1 MSKSVNSPLNTFL
14 LTLVGGFVLIAT
26 VLFLSSRDGMS
37 KMPSSAETDDIT
49 SALVVT
55 SRVVRDEVY
64 TNNEQRAGK
73 AVGMVTVA
81 SKKQRQAELE
91 KKIAEAMKKAN
102 Q

>member
-14 LTLVGGFVLIAT
+14 LTLVGGLVLFAT

-49 SALVVT
+49 SVVT
-55 SRVVRDEVY
+55 SRVAPDAH
-64 TNNEQRAGK
+64 TNNEQQAGS
-73 AVGMVTVA
+73 AVKMVTVA
-81 SKKQRQAELE
+81 STKQRQEELK
-91 KKIAEAMKKAN
+91 KKIAEATLKAN